1 MSEEAQD
8 LYVWGMEGL
17 TYETLEDGSRQ
28 YLPRCTEDTIW
39 YQGLGINAP
48 CMASQQSIPATD
60 VLLAKWHVEND
71 RTYEEPLYP
80 RSVPGGILYH
90 RRGVRGQHV
99 FDRY

>member
-48 CMASQQSIPATD
+48 CMPSQQSIPATD
-60 VLLAKWHVEND
+60 VLLAQVA
-71 RTYEEPLYP
+71 
-80 RSVPGGILYH
+80 
-90 RRGVRGQHV
+90 RGKRPHI
-99 FDRY
+99 